1 MFMALLQTQSLPYS
15 YKITNNLSILQLRN
29 TIILL
34 YTPSLV
40 IVTIVT
46 PY

>member
-1 MFMALLQTQSLPYS
+1 MALLQTQSLPYS
-15 YKITNNLSILQLRN
+15 YKITNNLSILQHRN

-40 IVTIVT
+40 VVTIVT